1 MKTQL
6 CVSIP
11 VETKEKATAHRLPF
25 STIMNEA
32 LLARIEDLERAQL
45 GGTPASGH
53 QPGQTGGEQF

>member
-1 MKTQL
+1 MRTQL

-32 LLARIEDLERAQL
+32 LLARIEDLERD
-45 GGTPASGH
+45 GGKP
-53 QPGQTGGEQF
+53 